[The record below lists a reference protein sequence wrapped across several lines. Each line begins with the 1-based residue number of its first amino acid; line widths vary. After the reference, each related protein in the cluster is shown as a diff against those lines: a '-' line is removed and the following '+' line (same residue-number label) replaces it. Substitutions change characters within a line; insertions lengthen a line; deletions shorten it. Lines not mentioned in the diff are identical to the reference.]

1 VLRRV
6 LIKNYRTFEDFK
18 LDFTPGVNIIV
29 GDNDAG
35 KSTLL
40 EAINLAL
47 TSRLRGYP
55 ISAELSP
62 YLFSQSTTQRY
73 VADLRAGNKPAPP
86 EILIELYFADDDDHA
101 SLRGTNN
108 LLGEDCPGVRL
119 KIRLDEDLADAY
131 GAYVAEPGKVSLVP
145 TEYYMW
151 EWLAF
156 SGNPIRN
163 ARNIPDASLID
174 ATTIRLQHGADH
186 YMQQIIGQ
194 HLAPGQRVELSRLY
208 RSLRETFAGFPE
220 IGDINTKLA
229 GSHDD
234 ISSRQL
240 SLSIDISQRATWE
253 HSLVPHLDDLPF
265 QFVGSGEQSALKIM
279 LALNRKVEDSHLIL
293 VEEPENHLSFSSL
306 NMLMNKIAK
315 RCDGKQVLVTT
326 HSSYVLNKLGLGRL
340 ILLTTAKGT
349 RIGDL
354 PSDTAEYFKKL
365 PGYDTLRLVLAKRV
379 ILVEGPSDE
388 LVVQRGYRDAHGK
401 LPIEDGVDVISV
413 RGLQAKRFLDIAV
426 PLEKPA
432 VVVNDNDGDPAAIR
446 EKYASYTK
454 YSFIKVCIGQGD
466 ARTLE
471 PQLVAANGR
480 EVINKVLG
488 KKCKTDDDLV
498 AYMTNP
504 NNKTDCALAIFET
517 SETITMPEYIR
528 DAVA

>member
-1 VLRRV
+1 MLRKV
-6 LIKNYRTFEDFK
+6 LIRNYRTFESFT
-18 LDFTPGVNIIV
+18 LDFAPGVHIIV

-40 EAINLAL
+40 EAVNLAL
-47 TSRLRGYP
+47 TSRLRNNP

-62 YLFSQSTTQRY
+62 YLFNQATTQRY
-73 VADLRAGNKPAPP
+73 VQGLRAGDKPAPP
-86 EILIELYFADDDDHA
+86 EILIEVYFADDDQHA

-119 KIRLDEDLADAY
+119 KIIPDLDLADAY
-131 GAYVAEPGKVSLVP
+131 QAYVADPEKIALVP
-145 TEYYMW
+145 TEYYTW

-174 ATTIRLQHGADH
+174 ATTIRLQNGADH
-186 YMQQIIGQ
+186 YMQQIIGR
-194 HLAPGQRVELSRLY
+194 HLEPGQRVELSRLY

-234 ISSRQL
+234 ISSRRL
-240 SLSIDISQRATWE
+240 SLSIDISQRAAWDR
-253 HSLVPHLDDLPF
+253 SLVPHLDDLPF
-265 QFVGSGEQSALKIM
+265 QFVGSGEQSSLKIM
-279 LALNRKVEDSHLIL
+279 LALNRKAEDSHIIL

-306 NMLMNKIAK
+306 NILMDKIAK

-326 HSSYVLNKLGLGRL
+326 HSSYVLNKLGLGNL
-340 ILLTTAKGT
+340 ILLTTASGT
-349 RIGDL
+349 RISDL
-354 PSDTAEYFKKL
+354 PADTVEYFKKL

-388 LVVQRGYRDAHGK
+388 LVVQRAYHDAHGK

-426 PLEKPA
+426 QLLKPA
-432 VVVNDNDGDPAAIR
+432 AVVNDNDGDPAAFR
-446 EKYASYTK
+446 QKYASYTK
-454 YSFIKVCIGQGD
+454 HSFIKVHIGQGE

-471 PQLVAANGR
+471 PQMVAANGR
-480 EVINKVLG
+480 ELINKVLR
-488 KKCKTDDDLV
+488 KQYPTDEGLLTH
-498 AYMTNP
+498 MK

-517 SETITMPEYIR
+517 SEPITMPEYIR